1 MNRFQK
7 LSFEQVLDEKE
18 RTNGVNGGEKY
29 EKLNGDVV
37 ILPEIEDMKFDFESM
52 VGFDA
57 AEFGLSD

>member
-7 LSFEQVLDEKE
+7 LSFEQVLGEKE
-18 RTNGVNGGEKY
+18 RTDGVNGGGRY
-29 EKLNGDVV
+29 ETLIGDAV

-57 AEFGLSD
+57 GEFGFSD

>member
-1 MNRFQK
+1 MNRFQT

-18 RTNGVNGGEKY
+18 RTNGVNGGGKY
-29 EKLNGDVV
+29 ERLNGDAV

-57 AEFGLSD
+57 GEFGLSD

>member
-7 LSFEQVLDEKE
+7 LSFEQVLGEKE
-18 RTNGVNGGEKY
+18 RTDGVNGGGGY
-29 EKLNGDVV
+29 ETLIGDAV

-57 AEFGLSD
+57 GEFGLSD

>member
-18 RTNGVNGGEKY
+18 RTNGINGGRY
-29 EKLNGDVV
+29 EKLNGDVA

>member
-7 LSFEQVLDEKE
+7 ISFEQILDEKE
-18 RTNGVNGGEKY
+18 RTNGLNGGGY
-29 EKLNGDVV
+29 EKLNGNAV

-57 AEFGLSD
+57 GEFGLSD